1 MSKLKFIFIA
11 LLALGLANPAW
22 CKGVLPEYYPNT
34 FNNEGILQNIE
45 DGGNTLIINAT
56 AYKVGHN
63 MKVHTRSNQFASK
76 NTLQKGMELGFT
88 LSDPSAK
95 RKIVTEIWVLPKG
108 TVELD

>member
-1 MSKLKFIFIA
+1 MSKLKFIFLA

-63 MKVHTRSNQFASK
+63 MKVHTLNNKFSSINS
-76 NTLQKGMELGFT
+76 LQKEMELGFIF
-88 LSDPSAK
+88 SDPSAK
-95 RKIVTEIWVLPKG
+95 RKTITEIWVLPKG